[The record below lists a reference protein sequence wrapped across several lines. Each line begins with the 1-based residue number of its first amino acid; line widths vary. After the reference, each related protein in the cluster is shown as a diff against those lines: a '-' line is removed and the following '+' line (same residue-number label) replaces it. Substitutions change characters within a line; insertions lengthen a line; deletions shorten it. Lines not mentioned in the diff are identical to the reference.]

1 MDVHD
6 DLDVF
11 LRTETQGNKYL
22 AVSITKETASLLL
35 HAAISYSLADSVTI
49 KLVTIQW
56 TSIFTTTIHFT
67 VHTFPAEGCF
77 QGFHF
82 NIEPIS
88 IKHGILFGNR
98 CLWWCHGPVRPL

>member
-49 KLVTIQW
+49 K
-56 TSIFTTTIHFT
+56 
-67 VHTFPAEGCF
+67 
-77 QGFHF
+77 
-82 NIEPIS
+82 
-88 IKHGILFGNR
+88 
-98 CLWWCHGPVRPL
+98 

>member
-35 HAAISYSLADSVTI
+35 HAAISYSLAYSVTI

-56 TSIFTTTIHFT
+56 TGNSRGPLIDSYDHVIGVNTTTLT
-67 VHTFPAEGCF
+67 RKG
-77 QGFHF
+77 
-82 NIEPIS
+82 
-88 IKHGILFGNR
+88 
-98 CLWWCHGPVRPL
+98 W